1 MKMYRILGQRGR
13 VTIPQEMRGRVGFRY
28 NDILSFTE
36 TDDGRSVIVTR
47 EAVCDGCGDD
57 EMYGA
62 GADQEDIESG
72 ELTLTDLLD
81 SLSPEQQRAALLH
94 LSLRL
99 TERDGGDRHV

>member
-1 MKMYRILGQRGR
+1 
-13 VTIPQEMRGRVGFRY
+13 MRERVGFRY

-57 EMYGA
+57 EMYSA
-62 GADQEDIESG
+62 GADQEDIESE
-72 ELTLTDLLD
+72 ELTLVDLLD